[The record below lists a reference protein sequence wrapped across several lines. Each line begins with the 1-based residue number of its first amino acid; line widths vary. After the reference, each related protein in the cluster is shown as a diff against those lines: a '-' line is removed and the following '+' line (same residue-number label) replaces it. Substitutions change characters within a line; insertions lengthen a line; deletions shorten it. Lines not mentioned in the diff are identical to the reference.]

1 MGLTAEIP
9 VPAKV
14 QPTASLTVLPRET
27 LGHADRALRAYI
39 AYSRG
44 LRYKLVHLN
53 PRESLIYATKGTLAW
68 LKVSREPGRTAP
80 NDLYL
85 AKTCQTSKTVSGRS
99 IMSDRG
105 IVSGRVIVSGRAYR
119 TDDLCR
125 AKTTER
131 MIPRTAKAMETMKA
145 TP

>member
-14 QPTASLTVLPRET
+14 QPTASPTVLPRET

-44 LRYKLVHLN
+44 LRYKLAHLK

-85 AKTCQTSKTVSGRS
+85 AKTCQTSKTVSGR
-99 IMSDRG
+99 
-105 IVSGRVIVSGRAYR
+105 VTVSGRAYR